1 MAFSPLVA
9 AAAAAHPI
17 SVPYYHLIARGALLL
32 LLLLPPLLLLLLLLV
47 AVAVVVRVQTL
58 VHCSDAQPYQSPS
71 IDHTSRRHQQH
82 APVPACEAKVMESL
96 SQHARLQAPPS
107 P

>member
-9 AAAAAHPI
+9 AAAAAHHI

-32 LLLLPPLLLLLLLLV
+32 LLLLL
-47 AVAVVVRVQTL
+47 VAVVVRVQTL

-82 APVPACEAKVMESL
+82 APVPAREAEVVESL

>member
-32 LLLLPPLLLLLLLLV
+32 LLLLLLL
-47 AVAVVVRVQTL
+47 VAVVVRVQTL

-82 APVPACEAKVMESL
+82 APVPAREAEVVESL

>member
-17 SVPYYHLIARGALLL
+17 SVPYYHLIARGAL
-32 LLLLPPLLLLLLLLV
+32 LLLLLLLLV

-82 APVPACEAKVMESL
+82 APVPAREAEVMESL

>member
-1 MAFSPLVA
+1 MASPLVA

-32 LLLLPPLLLLLLLLV
+32 LLLLLLL
-47 AVAVVVRVQTL
+47 VAVVVRVQTL

-82 APVPACEAKVMESL
+82 APVPAREAEVMESL
-96 SQHARLQAPPS
+96 SKHARLQAPPS